1 MNFIKYVFGSKEED
15 DIINNYKTK
24 KVKNILY
31 INNELKSNYINQII
45 YILLLHYNRDND
57 NIITDV
63 LKLDNINFTDIE
75 LFLINK
81 KIDMVKLHN
90 IVKKWAKS
98 VPFTYDFIVFIN
110 IYYIFIDQFEYI
122 SKLILIDNILEIF
135 HFIRSI
141 FYRSYYDYYNEI
153 DNINY
158 KLLKKLQFEIEGY
171 IKHKDI
177 LNKEIINKKYKIFKI
192 IEMKLEN
199 KINYTYDDINKLQ
212 NNSILFKKYIN
223 TFF

>member
-45 YILLLHYNRDND
+45 YILLLH
-57 NIITDV
+57 
-63 LKLDNINFTDIE
+63 
-75 LFLINK
+75 
-81 KIDMVKLHN
+81 
-90 IVKKWAKS
+90 
-98 VPFTYDFIVFIN
+98 
-110 IYYIFIDQFEYI
+110 